1 MSEDASMQQSQSGE
15 NKVVVLDRFRS
26 GRSLSPLR
34 QAEAYWLALCGET
47 GVPRRSQIDP
57 RALGNILEHSF
68 ILERVSRRAA
78 RFRLAGDHLSDL
90 AGMDLRG
97 IPFTALFADEARAE
111 AGAILQRVFTAPAVA
126 ELRLQTPL
134 SARVPA
140 LEARMLL
147 LPLATEDGDVARAL
161 GVLIADRT
169 LRAPPVRFDIAN
181 RLLRPVATATQ
192 PPAQALVQEIDPAQA
207 EHPRKPLTRAFTA
220 APPPAD
226 GFAEASTRL
235 EGQPPHLRL
244 IK

>member
-1 MSEDASMQQSQSGE
+1 MQQSEIGWK
-15 NKVVVLDRFRS
+15 KVVVLDRFRS

-78 RFRLAGDHLSDL
+78 RFRLAGDHLTAL

-97 IPFTALFADEARAE
+97 TPFTALFADEARAE

-126 ELRLQTPL
+126 ELRLQTSL
-134 SARVPA
+134 SARAPA

-161 GVLIADRT
+161 GVLVADTT

-181 RLLRPVATATQ
+181 RLLRPVATAPQ
-192 PPAQALVQEIDPAQA
+192 APAQAPVQTEDPGQA
-207 EHPRKPLTRAFTA
+207 EDPPKPLALTIS
-220 APPPAD
+220 PASRSTD
-226 GFAEASTRL
+226 GFAEARTAL